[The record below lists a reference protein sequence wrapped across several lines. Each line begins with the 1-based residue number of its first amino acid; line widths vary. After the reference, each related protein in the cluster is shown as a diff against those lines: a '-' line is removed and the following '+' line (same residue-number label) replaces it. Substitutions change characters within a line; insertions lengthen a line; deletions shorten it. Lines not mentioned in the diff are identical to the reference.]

1 MKLRDGAWKFDSRD
15 LMRAQCLHCTKLSVA
30 RELRLPELQRM
41 LDDFYERPDN
51 LPIRYGNRFEAS
63 LEQELIANLGHLIQK
78 PASYD
83 PADTQTLMLENV
95 PVIYQGSLKGG
106 SGSMVF
112 SGRPDFLLRSDYRF
126 EFTKAGLTAIQSGNP
141 TGGYTAWDAKL
152 SKTAKP
158 EYQVQV
164 GLYVD
169 ALETL
174 GLAASGRHG
183 LIQGNREINEFAAD
197 VLLVNMRSK
206 RSEYLRE
213 VAAFIDSE
221 PESIAD
227 CGELICAAT
236 SYCGICEYPKLCQH
250 QRHKTNSLQLV
261 AGISKSQVVSLR
273 AAGVNTVREL
283 GEFAGS
289 TQTLSEEKVAV
300 FSRQAMLQ
308 QHTYDTGEHVYEV
321 KNRAPLTAL
330 PQESKGDVFFD
341 LEGFVFSAPAGGLEY
356 LFGYLTI
363 DSGSEFH
370 WSWADN
376 RIAEKESFEAFMRF
390 LIARLV
396 SFPDLKVYHYANY
409 ELAALRRLGKRFN
422 SFIDEVEQLI
432 SDGVFVDLYLLV
444 KAALVLS
451 QESYSIKKLEN
462 YYEFERTSSVKEALG
477 SMDSYEAY
485 LEQLETDPKASETLK
500 RQVLDYNQDD
510 CVSTLA
516 LTRWLRTL

>member
-1 MKLRDGAWKFDSRD
+1 MKLRGGAWSFDSRD
-15 LMRAQCLHCTKLSVA
+15 LMRAQCPHCTKLSVA
-30 RELRLPELQRM
+30 RELKLPQLQAL
-41 LDDFYERPDN
+41 LDSFYERPDN
-51 LPIRYGNRFEAS
+51 LPIRYGNRFEES
-63 LEQELIANLGHLIQK
+63 LEQELLANLGDLIQRPESSN
-78 PASYD
+78 PAE
-83 PADTQTLMLENV
+83 TQKLMLESV

-126 EFTKAGLTAIQSGNP
+126 EFTKTGLTARPSGNL
-141 TGGYTAWDAKL
+141 TAGYTAWDAKL
-152 SKTAKP
+152 SKTPKP

-169 ALETL
+169 VLETL
-174 GLAASGRHG
+174 GLNAPGTHG
-183 LIQGNREINEFAAD
+183 LIQGSRETNEFASDA
-197 VLLVNMRSK
+197 LLANMKSK
-206 RSEYLRE
+206 RSEYLDE
-213 VAAFIDSE
+213 VAAFIDAN
-221 PESIAD
+221 PTSIGD
-227 CGELICAAT
+227 CGELICTAT
-236 SYCGICEYPKLCQH
+236 SYCDICEYPKLCQH

-261 AGISKSQVVSLR
+261 AGISKAQVVSLR

-283 GEFAGS
+283 GEFTGS
-289 TQTLSEEKVAV
+289 TQTLSKEKVTV
-300 FSRQAMLQ
+300 FSRQAKLQ

-330 PQESKGDVFFD
+330 PEESKGDVFFD

-376 RIAEKESFEAFMRF
+376 RTAEKESFEAFMRF
-390 LIARLV
+390 LLARLV

-422 SFIDEVEQLI
+422 SFIDEVERLI

-477 SMDSYEAY
+477 SMDSYESY
-485 LEQLETDPKASETLK
+485 LEKLESDPIAAETLK
-500 RQVLDYNQDD
+500 RQVLDYNRDD